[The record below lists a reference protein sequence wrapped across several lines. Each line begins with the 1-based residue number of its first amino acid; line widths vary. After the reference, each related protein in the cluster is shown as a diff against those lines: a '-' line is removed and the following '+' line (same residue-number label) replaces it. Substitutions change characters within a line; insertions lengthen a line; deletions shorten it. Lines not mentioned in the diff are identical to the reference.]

1 LLAGQRGNLKEQ
13 SMERKATIDE
23 VQAIMIEFADQT
35 GLSTNQKPPRRYLW
49 TDAFAVCNF
58 LTLYRQTVDE
68 RYRRLALDLVD
79 QVHAVLGRHRED
91 DPRTGGISGLDEVT
105 GATHPT
111 AGGLR
116 IGKTL
121 NERKPDEPY
130 DERSEWDRDG
140 QYFHYLTKW
149 MHALERVGT
158 ATAEPT
164 YIRWAMELAKAA
176 HAAFAYVP
184 VAGGATRMYWKMSI
198 DLSHPLVPSMGLH
211 DPLDAFV
218 TYNEL
223 CTYAR
228 KCPGGTTMLDLNEQI
243 AETAAMCEEINFTTA
258 DPLGIGGLLFD
269 ACRAT
274 QMTAGDNFEPPALVE
289 ALLRSSKFGL
299 DAFLHNDPLNDPV
312 DYRLAFRE
320 LGLSI
325 GLRAIERMQ
334 DIIENNRSLFN
345 DSLFRKI
352 ESLTKYVPLSET
364 IERFWRD
371 PAHQQSASWGAHRD
385 INMVMLATSLIPEDF
400 LSI

>member
-1 LLAGQRGNLKEQ
+1 
-13 SMERKATIDE
+13 
-23 VQAIMIEFADQT
+23 MIEFADQT
-35 GLSTNQKPPRRYLW
+35 GLSKNKKPPRRYLW

-58 LTLYRQTVDE
+58 LTLYRQTGDE
-68 RYRRLALDLVD
+68 KYRRLALDLVD

-91 DPRTGGISGLDEVT
+91 DTRSGWISGLDEVM
-105 GATHPT
+105 GARHPT

-149 MHALERVGT
+149 MHALERT
-158 ATAEPT
+158 AAATAEPT

-184 VAGGATRMYWKMSI
+184 ATGGATRMYWKMSI

-223 CTYAR
+223 RTYTR
-228 KCPGGTTMLDLNEQI
+228 KRPGGTTMFDLSEQI
-243 AETAAMCEEINFTTA
+243 AETAAMCAGKNFTTA

-269 ACRAT
+269 ACRAAQLT
-274 QMTAGDNFEPPALVE
+274 VSADFAAPALTE
-289 ALLRSSKFGL
+289 ALLRASNYGL
-299 DAFLHNDPLNDPV
+299 DAFLHKDPLNDPV

-325 GLRAIERMQ
+325 GLRAVEKMR
-334 DIIENNRSLFN
+334 DIIENDRSLFA
-345 DSLFRKI
+345 DSLFRQT
-352 ESLTKYVPLSET
+352 ETVTEYLSLSGV

-371 PAHQQSASWGAHRD
+371 PAHQQSAGWRANRD
-385 INMVMLATSLIPEDF
+385 INMVMLATSLTPEEF
-400 LSI
+400 LAI

>member
-1 LLAGQRGNLKEQ
+1 
-13 SMERKATIDE
+13 MERKAITDE
-23 VQAIMIEFADQT
+23 VRAIMIEFADQT

-58 LTLYRQTVDE
+58 LTLYRQTGDE
-68 RYRRLALDLVD
+68 KYRRLALDLVD

-91 DPRTGGISGLDEVT
+91 DPRTGWISGFDEVT

-116 IGKTL
+116 IGKNL

-149 MHALERVGT
+149 MHALERAGT
-158 ATAEPT
+158 ATGEPT
-164 YIRWAMELAKAA
+164 YIRWAVELAKAA
-176 HAAFAYVP
+176 HTAFAYVP
-184 VAGGATRMYWKMSI
+184 VTGGATRMYWKMSI

-223 CTYAR
+223 RTCVR
-228 KCPGGTTMLDLNEQI
+228 KYPGGTTKLNLSGQI
-243 AETAAMCEEINFTTA
+243 AETAAMCEGKNFTTA

-269 ACRAT
+269 AYRAT
-274 QMTAGDNFEPPALVE
+274 QMTVGDSLETPELVE
-289 ALLRSSKFGL
+289 LLLQCSKSGL
-299 DAFLHNDPLNDPV
+299 DAFLRKDPLNDPV
-312 DYRLAFRE
+312 AYRLAFRE

-334 DIIENNRSLFN
+334 DIIENNRNLFS
-345 DSLFRKI
+345 DSLFRKV
-352 ESLTKYVPLSET
+352 ESLMEYVPLSET

-371 PAHQQSASWGAHRD
+371 PAHQQSASWRAHRD
-385 INMVMLATSLIPEDF
+385 INMVMLATSLIPEEF

>member
-1 LLAGQRGNLKEQ
+1 MEQ
-13 SMERKATIDE
+13 KTITDE
-23 VQAIMIEFADQT
+23 VRAIMIEFADRS
-35 GLSTNQKPPRRYLW
+35 GLSTKKTPPRRYLW

-58 LTLYRQTVDE
+58 LTLYRQTGDE
-68 RYRRLALDLVD
+68 IYRRLALDLVD

-91 DPRTGGISGLDEVT
+91 DPRTGWISGLDEVR
-105 GATHPT
+105 GARHPT

-116 IGKTL
+116 IGKAK
-121 NERKPDEPY
+121 NERKPGEPY

-149 MHALERVGT
+149 MHALERASA

-164 YIRWAMELAKAA
+164 YICWAIELAKAA
-176 HAAFAYVP
+176 HAAFTYAP
-184 VAGGATRMYWKMSI
+184 ITGGATRMYWKMSI

-223 CTYAR
+223 RSNAR
-228 KCPGGTTMLDLNEQI
+228 QHPGGATKLDLSGQI
-243 AETAAMCEEINFTTA
+243 AETAAMCEGKNFATD

-269 ACRAT
+269 ACRAI
-274 QMTAGDNFEPPALVE
+274 QMTVGDDLEAPALSE
-289 ALLRSSKFGL
+289 ALLGSSKYGL
-299 DAFLHNDPLNDPV
+299 DMFLRHDPLGDPV

-325 GLRAIERMQ
+325 GLRAVEKMR
-334 DIIENNRSLFN
+334 DVIENNRSLFS
-345 DSLFRKI
+345 DGLFRNA
-352 ESLTKYVPLSET
+352 ESLTEYEPLSGT

-371 PAHQQSASWGAHRD
+371 PAHQQSAGWQAHRD
-385 INMVMLATSLIPEDF
+385 INMVMLATSLAPEEF
-400 LSI
+400 LSL